1 MIWLFLD
8 LFSGQYT
15 DWRSLYLESTH
26 HFAATCHALCT
37 SLLMS
42 LLLLD
47 MEKKKAILI
56 KQHPSSRSWGKGF
69 VHFDSEP

>member
-1 MIWLFLD
+1 
-8 LFSGQYT
+8 
-15 DWRSLYLESTH
+15 
-26 HFAATCHALCT
+26 
-37 SLLMS
+37 MS

-56 KQHPSSRSWGKGF
+56 KEHPSSRSWGKGF